1 MDTINGDGGNDV
13 IHGGA
18 GDATNASRQTLRGG
32 DGDDVIY
39 GGEHADDIYGDVGND
54 MLYGGAGDDELLGS
68 AGNDLLRGG
77 AGNDKLSGHGGNDV
91 LDGGLGN
98 DRLRPSTGDDVMT
111 GGDDNVRD
119 TFLFNNGLKN
129 GALDYGTNYITDFKD
144 GVDMLDIKGLPIP
157 EGGKTAFIGGRDYW
171 GTTYDARGRETSHA
185 GVTLDFEDLGVP
197 GLTGIIH
204 IQFTEPS
211 LAEFNNDDILGWS

>member
-1 MDTINGDGGNDV
+1 MDTIHGGEGNDV

-18 GDATNASRQTLRGG
+18 GDSAGKNRQRLHG
-32 DGDDVIY
+32 DAGDDVIY
-39 GGEHADDIYGDVGND
+39 GGEHN
-54 MLYGGAGDDELLGS
+54 DELLGY
-68 AGNDLLRGG
+68 AGDDLLRGG
-77 AGNDKLSGHGGNDV
+77 EGGDFLSGHGGNDV
-91 LDGGLGN
+91 LDGGPGE
-98 DRLRPSTGDDVMT
+98 DRLRPSTGDDVLI